1 MGAGA
6 GSDRRC
12 DHHAVGRQG
21 ARRLQLVHRLRTRRA
36 VLPGGDEGDDRS
48 AEDGYCITI

>member
-6 GSDRRC
+6 GGDRRR